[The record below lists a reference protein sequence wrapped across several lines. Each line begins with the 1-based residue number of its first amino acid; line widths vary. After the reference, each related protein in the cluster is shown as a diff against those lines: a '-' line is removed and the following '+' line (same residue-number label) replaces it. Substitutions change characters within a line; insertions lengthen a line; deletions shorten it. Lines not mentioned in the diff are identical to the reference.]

1 MKTEL
6 TETSIPLTTSTAVS
20 GFLRQW
26 WWLIA
31 AFLLVYGQILRP
43 LVQEWWSNDDYAHGL
58 FTPFAVAYLVYDR
71 RKELFNIEANPSA
84 IGFVIILASQALLL
98 VGFLGAEFFLQRTS
112 MLLFTAGLIL
122 YIWGWRA
129 LSQTAFAL
137 ILFLLAIPLPAIVF
151 NYFALPLQLLASSL
165 AEGVLDMLH
174 VSVYREGNILQLP
187 HGLLLNVTEACSGIR
202 SLVSLLALAALT
214 TMIPRFRSMPGWARI
229 AFILSSVPIALVAN
243 ALRVTATGVLAFNFG
258 IGAAEGF
265 LHSFTG
271 AFVFVFAFAALLI
284 ELFVLQHFAA
294 SEKRAAA

>member
-122 YIWGWRA
+122 YIWGWRG
-129 LSQTAFAL
+129 LSKTAFGL

-151 NYFALPLQLLASSL
+151 NSFALPLQLLASSL

-202 SLVSLLALAALT
+202 SLVSLIALAALT
-214 TMIPRFRSMPGWARI
+214 TMIPHFRSMRWWARI
-229 AFILSSVPIALVAN
+229 AFILSSVPIALVVN

>member
-58 FTPFAVAYLVYDR
+58 FTPFAVAYLVFDR

-84 IGFVIILASQALLL
+84 FGFVIILASQALLL

-122 YIWGWRA
+122 YIWGWRG
-129 LSQTAFAL
+129 LSKTAFGL

-151 NYFALPLQLLASSL
+151 NSFALPLQLLASSL

-284 ELFVLQHFAA
+284 ELVVLQRFAA
-294 SEKRAAA
+294 SGKRAIA

>member
-1 MKTEL
+1 VKTEL
-6 TETSIPLTTSTAVS
+6 TETPIALTTSISLS
-20 GFLRQW
+20 GFVRQW
-26 WWLIA
+26 WWLAA

-43 LVQEWWSNDDYAHGL
+43 LVQEWWTNDDYAHGL

-71 RKELFNIEANPSA
+71 RKELFNIHASPSA
-84 IGFVIILASQALLL
+84 LGLIIILASQALLL

-112 MLLFTAGLIL
+112 MLLFIAGLIL
-122 YIWGWRA
+122 YIWGWGA
-129 LSQTAFAL
+129 LSKTAFAL
-137 ILFLLAIPLPAIVF
+137 ILFLLAIPLPTVIF
-151 NYFALPLQLLASSL
+151 NTFALPLQLLASSL
-165 AEGVLDMLH
+165 AEGVLDLLH

-202 SLVSLLALAALT
+202 SLVSLIALAALT
-214 TMIPRFRSMPGWARI
+214 TMIPHFRSMPMWART
-229 AFILSSVPIALVAN
+229 AFIVSSVPIALVAN
-243 ALRVTATGVLAFNFG
+243 ALRVTATGLLAFNFG
-258 IGAAEGF
+258 VAAAEGF

>member
-84 IGFVIILASQALLL
+84 FGFVIILASQALLL

-122 YIWGWRA
+122 YIWGWRG
-129 LSQTAFAL
+129 LSKTAFGL

-151 NYFALPLQLLASSL
+151 NSFALPLQLLASSL